1 MKVTA
6 LFSTLLLL
14 AHAAGCASA
23 PSWTPLRTA
32 PQAATETT
40 LVWVGRGEC
49 ERLEAGNW
57 VRRPEFDYEFS
68 VEQRRSEAHWE
79 STKSLRRLHPNY
91 DGSAGE
97 RTQTLFF
104 VVNYDAATPRGSVD
118 GAVQS
123 TLGSGAVST
132 DREFRKAQIELRAQ
146 VSSGAPFD
154 RYRITQSYRYDSG
167 QLEEWVELNKGAAP
181 WVRIHERAALYAP
194 ARFASPP
201 TTRAATSGGSQ
212 RQPDEHPSARNTET
226 PTTVKH

>member
-14 AHAAGCASA
+14 AQAAGCASA

-32 PQAATETT
+32 PQATTETT

-49 ERLEAGNW
+49 ERLEAGTW

-68 VEQRRSEAHWE
+68 VEQRRSGARWE

-104 VVNYDAATPRGSVD
+104 LVNYEAVTPRGSVD

-132 DREFRKAQIELRAQ
+132 DREFRKAQIELRAR

-154 RYRITQSYRYDSG
+154 RYRITQSYLYDQG
-167 QLEEWVELNKGAAP
+167 QLNELVELNQGAAP
-181 WVRIHERAALYAP
+181 WVRIHERATLYAP

-201 TTRAATSGGSQ
+201 TTRAAATGSGQ
-212 RQPDEHPSARNTET
+212 HQPDEHPSAVAAET
-226 PTTVKH
+226 P